1 MADEKHRARG
11 MTDDELS
18 NFISD
23 WKENK
28 EQWLAGM
35 QELKRRERGKG
46 QRIAQSALGIALVSL
61 ALSIAAL
68 VM

>member
-1 MADEKHRARG
+1 MADEKHRTRG
-11 MTDDELS
+11 MTDDQLS
-18 NFISD
+18 GFISD

-46 QRIAQSALGIALVSL
+46 QRIAQWALGIAVVSL
-61 ALSIAAL
+61 VLSIVAL
-68 VM
+68 LA